1 MRILGRRILLASKG
15 RTFLAM
21 RSDVGFRRLSYVGA
35 SDDWQDLKDN
45 LRMDWE
51 FGRAENGNVAGIG
64 ELDLSEKKE
73 FTVALAF
80 GGGQHAAITALA
92 GC

>member
-1 MRILGRRILLASKG
+1 
-15 RTFLAM
+15 
-21 RSDVGFRRLSYVGA
+21 
-35 SDDWQDLKDN
+35 
-45 LRMDWE
+45 MDWE